1 MKTNK
6 PENNIINILL
16 VSLINFSG
24 VAMAYDASDD
34 ADVSKERGIS
44 DYQQQGIRAGSF
56 TILPKMDLK
65 NEYISNL
72 YYRPSGPSVKD
83 SYIAHYKPG
92 LNINSNWSRNAL
104 NLAIDSDLTQY
115 TFQGNNNDYQNVK
128 TKLSGRLDTVRD
140 SHFDSSFAYNKLTEN
155 RGSPDLGVAALTP
168 TFYDTK
174 VIDNF
179 YKHQFNRISTK
190 AGLNAT
196 RYDYDDV
203 QTGANYTLQM
213 HTRNRWM
220 YTPEIRLGYLIQPQY
235 EAFVKFEYKEAA
247 YDTLVRANGI
257 GDAVNR
263 NSTGYNATTGLAFD
277 LTDLVTGDISVGY
290 IERKYES
297 SLLKTISGVN
307 GFLNLKWRPTA
318 ITTVNGGVFRNINE
332 TTQANVS
339 GIFSTGVNLGVEHE
353 LKRNVQ
359 LHAGGNFNYL
369 DYNNNTAAAARTDNM
384 YSANVGTKYLVN
396 RYFNADLSYTY
407 QNRDSTLN
415 TALYDVNQVMLNLR
429 AQY

>member
-1 MKTNK
+1 MKTIK
-6 PENNIINILL
+6 PESKIINILL
-16 VSLINFSG
+16 AGIINFSG
-24 VAMAYDASDD
+24 SAMAYDATDD
-34 ADVSKERGIS
+34 ADVTKERS
-44 DYQQQGIRAGSF
+44 ATDYQQQGIRAGSF
-56 TILPKMDLK
+56 TILPKMELK

-72 YYRPSGPSVKD
+72 YYKQSNVND

-92 LNINSNWSRNAL
+92 LNVNSNWSRNAL

-115 TFQGNNNDYQNVK
+115 TFQADRNDYQNVN
-128 TKLSGRLDTVRD
+128 TQLSGRFDTVRD

-155 RGSPDLGVAALTP
+155 RGSPDQISALTP

-190 AGLNAT
+190 LGLNAT
-196 RYDYDDV
+196 RFDYDDV
-203 QTGANYTLQM
+203 LTGSTPSTTLEM
-213 HTRNRWM
+213 SSRNRWM
-220 YTPEIRLGYLIQPQY
+220 YTPEIRLGYFIQPQY

-247 YDTLVRANGI
+247 YDTLVKANGN
-257 GDAVNR
+257 GGAVNR

-277 LTDLVTGDISVGY
+277 LTDLVTGDVSVGY

-332 TTQANVS
+332 TTQLGVA

-369 DYNNNTAAAARTDNM
+369 DYNNYTAAAARTDNM
-384 YSANVGTKYLVN
+384 YGANVGTKYLVN
-396 RYFNADLSYTY
+396 RHFNADLSYTY
-407 QNRDSTLN
+407 QNRDASVVN
-415 TALYDVNQVMLNLR
+415 ANYDINQVMLNLR

>member
-1 MKTNK
+1 MKSIK
-6 PENNIINILL
+6 PESKIINILL
-16 VSLINFSG
+16 VGIINFSG
-24 VAMAYDASDD
+24 SAMAYDASDD
-34 ADVSKERGIS
+34 ADVSKERSIT

-72 YYRPSGPSVKD
+72 YYKQNSVKD

-115 TFQGNNNDYQNVK
+115 TFQADHNDYQNVN
-128 TKLSGRLDTVRD
+128 TQLDGRLDTVRD
-140 SHFDSSFAYNKLTEN
+140 SHFDSSFGYNKLTEN
-155 RGSPDLGVAALTP
+155 RGSPDLAISALTP

-174 VIDNF
+174 VIDNS

-190 AGLNAT
+190 VGLNAA
-196 RYDYDDV
+196 RFDYDDV
-203 QTGANYTLQM
+203 STGSGIPLQM

-247 YDTLVRANGI
+247 YDTLVKPNGS
-257 GDAVNR
+257 GTGVNR

-277 LTDLVTGDISVGY
+277 LTGLVTGDISVGY
-290 IERKYES
+290 IERKYENTA
-297 SLLKTISGVN
+297 LKTISGVN
-307 GFLNLKWRPTA
+307 GFLNLKWRPTS
-318 ITTVNGGVFRNINE
+318 ITTVNGGVFRTINE
-332 TTQANVS
+332 TTQAGVA
-339 GIFSTGVNLGVEHE
+339 GIFSTGVNLNVEHE

-369 DYNNNTAAAARTDNM
+369 DYNNYIASSARTDNM
-384 YSANVGTKYLVN
+384 YGANVGTKYLVN
-396 RYFNADLSYTY
+396 RHFNADLSYTY
-407 QNRDSTLN
+407 QNRDASIAN
-415 TALYDVNQVMLNLR
+415 VNYDINQVMLNLR